1 MNTTLNTLNTKQW
14 QIILLIAGAA
24 ILTNTIRHMHDVLS
38 QTDLIHRH
46 PFSVSNAA
54 KSAQIHLINIAH
66 NHDNQGKNN
75 SLFNQELTIIRE
87 RFLGNPAWID
97 DISKS
102 FADLQNSIQVNSP
115 KEAEKSYKEINKKLI
130 DIHEYAT
137 NKAQKMNNQAYEDF
151 KIASLWTLLLAIYLV
166 TIAIAFS
173 KTKKN
178 QLEKNIR
185 EIKKSKDWLENIMS
199 ASPEAILISD
209 SEGTIIE
216 ANNQSCE
223 LFKKS
228 KNDLRKS
235 DINSLIP
242 DKLKEQHKHHIQ
254 NFFSDNHPSRLTGRK
269 GLTTILSN
277 GKIIDVDINLKKTKI
292 GNNTYCIAA
301 IRDIS
306 EENRI
311 LAKIDHQA
319 NYDFLTNLPNRSLTI
334 NRFDYMQSIAIRDNT
349 KLAFIF
355 LDIDNFK
362 NINDTLGHEAG
373 DDILKIVSN
382 RIRSC
387 TRETDTTGRLGG
399 DEFIILL
406 GRINETKDITIVT
419 DNILNKL
426 NQKIEIYGHKIKIN
440 ASIGISLFPENGN
453 NYSELLRKSD
463 SAMYYAKSLGGSQH
477 AFYIDSMSM
486 IISREFE
493 LENELHNA
501 LDKNE
506 IKIVF
511 QPQVETRS
519 GKLIGFE
526 ALSRWTNSRLGEISP
541 AEFIPIAERNGII
554 VNIGQFVIE
563 QSLNFI
569 SEINNT
575 TKTNH
580 LSISINLSPRQ
591 LRDPDLI
598 SYINNKITKHKIK
611 THQLIMEITE
621 GVLIEG
627 SQQDADTLAEIANS
641 GIEISMDDF
650 GTGYSSLNYLR
661 KYPFSHLKLDRSFVK
676 DINSSKSTHELIIA
690 TINMAHALDMKI
702 VAEGVETNEQ
712 LTSLQKINCDFTQGY
727 LVSRPL
733 PPYQALEFSVSNL
746 SAMADGVTQPHLKSP
761 SANPPY
767 S

>member
-1 MNTTLNTLNTKQW
+1 MNTTLDILNTKQW
-14 QIILLIAGAA
+14 QAILLITGVM
-24 ILTNTIRHMHDVLS
+24 ILANTIRHMHDALS
-38 QTDLIHRH
+38 QADLIHRH

-66 NHDNQGKNN
+66 PHKNN
-75 SLFNQELTIIRE
+75 PQDINVNTDLFNQELSTIKD
-87 RFLGNPAWID
+87 RFLGNPLWID
-97 DISKS
+97 GVSKN
-102 FADLQNSIQVNSP
+102 FADLQNAIHINSP
-115 KEAEKSYKEINKKLI
+115 NKIIKNYEKTNKKLI
-130 DIHEYAT
+130 EIHEYAT
-137 NKAQKMNNQAYEDF
+137 NKAQTMNDKAYTDF
-151 KIASLWTLLLAIYLV
+151 KSASLWTLLLSIYLV
-166 TIAIAFS
+166 SIAITLS
-173 KTKKN
+173 KIKNN
-178 QLEKNIR
+178 QLKSNIR
-185 EIKKSKDWLENIMS
+185 EIKKSRDWLENIMS

-209 SEGTIIE
+209 RDGTIIE

-223 LFKKS
+223 LFQTS
-228 KNDLRKS
+228 KD
-235 DINSLIP
+235 DILKGNINALIP
-242 DKLKEQHKHHIQ
+242 DQLKEQHKHHILD
-254 NFFSDNHPSRLTGRK
+254 FFSENHPSKLTGRK
-269 GLTTILSN
+269 GLKTVLSN
-277 GKIIDVDINLKKTKI
+277 GKAIDVDINLKKTKI
-292 GNNTYCIAA
+292 GNRDYCIAA

-306 EENRI
+306 EENKI

-334 NRFDYMQSIAIRDNT
+334 SRFDYMQSIATRDNT

-362 NINDTLGHEAG
+362 NINDTLGHDAG
-373 DDILKIVSN
+373 DDILKTVSN

-406 GRINETKDITIVT
+406 GGINETKDITIVT

-426 NQKIEIYGHKIKIN
+426 NKTIEIYGHKIKIN
-440 ASIGISLFPENGN
+440 ASIGISLLPENGN

-554 VNIGQFVIE
+554 VNVGQFVIE

-569 SEINNT
+569 SEINST
-575 TKTNH
+575 TKTNN

-598 SYINNKITKHKIK
+598 TCIKNKISKHKIK
-611 THQLIMEITE
+611 PHQLIMEITE

-676 DINSSKSTHELIIA
+676 DINSSKSTYELIIA
-690 TINMAHALDMKI
+690 TINMAHALDMQI

-746 SAMADGVTQPHLKSP
+746 SAIADGVTQPHLK
-761 SANPPY
+761 PPA
-767 S
+767 